1 MTTFPHISDHPLGHH
16 GGDNHQDGAVE
27 ERAGVAT
34 RNRKRMK
41 RLNILPYDLV
51 KKAPFPSK
59 DLLSFNPS
67 LPPSENKNLHA
78 RTDLQISIT
87 AADLGGDLLAVV
99 PVQGL
104 FLALVLLTRAKTVL
118 ALLFATMG

>member
-1 MTTFPHISDHPLGHH
+1 
-16 GGDNHQDGAVE
+16 
-27 ERAGVAT
+27 
-34 RNRKRMK
+34 MK

-78 RTDLQISIT
+78 WTDLQISIT

-104 FLALVLLTRAKTVL
+104 FLALVLLTRAKTIL